1 MPNVTR
7 ISDSTSEANYGIN
20 DYVRVTLSTCPRFKL
35 QKEKDKHSPLLC
47 LKLTL
52 YFLPIPKNTLVDCYH
67 LDFTLYLTY
76 LYFLVY
82 LI

>member
-20 DYVRVTLSTCPRFKL
+20 DDVKVTLSTCPRFKL
-35 QKEKDKHSPLLC
+35 LKEKDKHSPLFC

-52 YFLPIPKNTLVDCYH
+52 YFYLPPKYTLVDCYH
-67 LDFTLYLTY
+67 
-76 LYFLVY
+76 
-82 LI
+82 